1 MKIITLILAVGAIT
15 CGAIALPPKAA
26 LAAQTAKK
34 AAAKSKSA
42 KAKHPKK
49 ALCVICVAKDGV
61 RILEP
66 VKDSIKYK
74 GKTYYFCA
82 NGEKAEFISNPT
94 KYSKVLKK

>member
-1 MKIITLILAVGAIT
+1 MKII
-15 CGAIALPPKAA
+15 A
-26 LAAQTAKK
+26 LALIVGTVASGALAHPPSTAQSGQTVKK
-34 AAAKSKSA
+34 AAAKSKTA
-42 KAKHPKK
+42 KGKLPKK
-49 ALCVICVAKDGV
+49 ALCVICVAKDGA

-94 KYSKVLKK
+94 KYAKVLK